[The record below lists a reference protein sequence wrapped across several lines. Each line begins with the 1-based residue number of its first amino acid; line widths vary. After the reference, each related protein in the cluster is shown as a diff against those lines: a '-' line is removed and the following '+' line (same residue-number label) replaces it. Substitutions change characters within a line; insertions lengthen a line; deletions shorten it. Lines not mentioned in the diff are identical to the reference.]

1 MFPLKGGGMRLKIN
15 QVMVPS
21 SKKGFL
27 QHAAYR
33 QAKGLSLD
41 SNFHLMAKVRG
52 PVHSKRLS
60 ISIVN
65 PMTNRNPW
73 A

>member
-1 MFPLKGGGMRLKIN
+1 MQM
-15 QVMVPS
+15 
-21 SKKGFL
+21 
-27 QHAAYR
+27 HAACR

-41 SNFHLMAKVRG
+41 SNFHLMAKVHS
-52 PVHSKRLS
+52 PVQSKRLS

-65 PMTNRNPW
+65 LMTNHNPR